1 MKKKKRMVLMAVC
14 VLLAAWVL
22 AEVMGLSEIHAQQRT
37 VVVGTNAE
45 YAPFEYLDSD
55 GNLTGFDYELL
66 EAIAAEEELK
76 LVWRDMPFDSLVGAM
91 EAGDIEVIAAG
102 IGPTKERAR
111 SVDFSDVYY
120 TGSQS
125 IVSREGEPVQDF
137 RALSGMKVA
146 VLEGS
151 QSDLIV
157 SGETTDYG
165 VVENARVIRFKNAA
179 SAVMELKNGGA
190 DAVLIDTIMAEIYCR
205 QTDGIVSFAIPGTEE
220 DTVFCIVK
228 GNSELCERI
237 NSGLAKVKANGQY
250 DELYEKYFGGD
261 MEDGTGI
268 LKSAED
274 AGIIGKIKFLF
285 IEENRWKY
293 YVNGLEVTVIVS
305 LLSVFLGILIG
316 LIVALIRLDADRKG
330 RETLVSRL
338 MNIYVDVIRGTP
350 SVLQL
355 MIVYFAV
362 FHSRLGYVA
371 AVVSFGINSGAY
383 VSEVIRGGIKAVDRG
398 QTEAGRSLGLGYRDT
413 MRFVIIPQAV
423 KNILPAMGNEF
434 IQLIK
439 ETSILGYVGIMDLTK
454 ASSYVSSRTYQ
465 MFIPLAAAGVMYY
478 AIVKILSVWLSH
490 FERRLRESD

>member
-1 MKKKKRMVLMAVC
+1 MNMKRKMVLAAAC
-14 VLLAAWVL
+14 VLLASGVL
-22 AEVMGLSEIHAQQRT
+22 AGRVGHPEIHAQQRT

-66 EAIAAEEELK
+66 EAIAAAEDLK
-76 LVWRDMPFDSLVGAM
+76 LVWRDMPFDSLVGSM
-91 EAGDIEVIAAG
+91 EAGDIQMIAAG

-125 IVSREGEPVQDF
+125 IISREEERVQDF

-157 SGETTDYG
+157 SGETADYG
-165 VVENARVIRFKNAA
+165 VVENAKVTRFKNVA

-190 DAVLIDTIMAEIYCR
+190 DAVLIDTVMAEIYCK
-205 QTDGIVSFAIPGTEE
+205 QTDGIVSFAVPGTEE
-220 DTVFCIVK
+220 DTVFCIAK
-228 GNSELCERI
+228 GNRELCGRI
-237 NSGLAKVKANGQY
+237 NSGLAKVKANGLY

-261 MEDGTGI
+261 TESGAGS
-268 LKSAED
+268 LNPAED
-274 AGIIGKIKFLF
+274 MGVIGTLKFLF
-285 IEENRWKY
+285 VEENRWKY
-293 YVNGLEVTVIVS
+293 YVKGLEVTVIVS
-305 LLSVFLGILIG
+305 LLSVLLGILIG
-316 LIVALIRLDADRKG
+316 LAVALVRLGADRKG
-330 RETLVSRL
+330 RETLASRL

-383 VSEVIRGGIKAVDRG
+383 VSEVIRGGIKAVVRG

-413 MRFVIIPQAV
+413 MQ
-423 KNILPAMGNEF
+423 
-434 IQLIK
+434 
-439 ETSILGYVGIMDLTK
+439 D
-454 ASSYVSSRTYQ
+454 
-465 MFIPLAAAGVMYY
+465 
-478 AIVKILSVWLSH
+478 
-490 FERRLRESD
+490 